1 MPQLTAIVESLDD
14 VAEAHR
20 DLYVEDEENG
30 VFRLDVEPTS
40 AEQAFAAGLKNSRDT
55 LLKEKK
61 KIEKEL
67 KGRMTTEQREA
78 LETERDELREQL
90 AGKKKDPDGE
100 DMVSKSEVERVRLLT
115 IEEKDKEVLTERE
128 AKAGAV
134 SEVERLLVEN
144 AGVMACQ
151 SEKGS
156 ARLLMPEIRAN
167 TKVVRNDDGTYRAD
181 VLDAQGH
188 PRINVADGSPFT
200 ILQLVQELKKDPD
213 FQGVFE
219 GAGSS
224 GSGAG
229 DKKRSGGAGQSKKA
243 ADMSV
248 SEKVAFIGEHGNEAW
263 ETKVHAES
271 GP

>member
-1 MPQLTAIVESLDD
+1 LDD

-20 DLYVEDEENG
+20 DLYIEDEENG

-67 KGRMTTEQREA
+67 KGRMTAEERQA
-78 LETERDELREQL
+78 LETERDELREKL
-90 AGKKKDPDGE
+90 AGKEKDPNGE
-100 DMVSKSEVERVRLLT
+100 DMVSKAEIERVRLLT

-128 AKAGAV
+128 EKLGAV
-134 SEVERLLVEN
+134 AEVERLLVEN
-144 AGVMACQ
+144 AGVLACQ
-151 SEKGS
+151 AEKGS

-167 TKVVRNDDGTYRAD
+167 TKIVRNDDGTYRAE

-188 PRINVADGSPFT
+188 PRINVSDGSPFT
-200 ILQLVQELKKDPD
+200 ILQLVQELKKDAD
-213 FQGVFE
+213 FS
-219 GAGSS
+219 GAFTGSGSS

-229 DKKRSGGAGQSKKA
+229 DTKRSGGAGHGKKV
-243 ADMSV
+243 ADMTV
-248 SEKVAFIGEHGNEAW
+248 SEKTAFIQEHGGEAW
-263 ETKVHAES
+263 SEKVYAES
-271 GP
+271 QP